1 MTQSE
6 TTPVAEHA
14 ATIPAAVPAVHVN
27 ALNTAETEEAVES
40 AGVSK
45 TKQSKSVTFILAL
58 FAGAF
63 IGFGALFFLI
73 VTCDPAMTWGPKRFV
88 GGLAF
93 CMGLILVL
101 CCGAE
106 LFTGNSLM
114 ASNLAARRISLPA
127 LVRNWVIVW
136 FGNLL
141 GALILV
147 ALIAMAGTMGLNDG
161 LVGET
166 AVSTAISKV
175 TLDPVTLFARGVLCN
190 VLVCLAVRI
199 GYSSRSTADKVLG
212 ILLPISGFV
221 AMGFEHCVA
230 NMFFLPIG
238 LVAKAMGY
246 GAELDGIADLTVQA
260 SLYNIGV
267 ATLGNIVGGAVVV
280 ALAYWY
286 VNNHKPSKRR
296 KIIEER

>member
-1 MTQSE
+1 MVNFCYQRRRG
-6 TTPVAEHA
+6 
-14 ATIPAAVPAVHVN
+14 VPA
-27 ALNTAETEEAVES
+27 LETEVE
-40 AGVSK
+40 
-45 TKQSKSVTFILAL
+45 
-58 FAGAF
+58 
-63 IGFGALFFLI
+63 
-73 VTCDPAMTWGPKRFV
+73 DMTWLPIMAFTVVAVIYAIGDYVAAKTRGV
-88 GGLAF
+88 ISSILVAIILLLILGGTLQLLPADLMDLSGLNGMIPTF
-93 CMGLILVL
+93 GMGLILVL

-175 TLDPVTLFARGVLCN
+175 TLDPLTLFARGVLCN

-246 GAELDGIADLTVQA
+246 GAGLDGIADLTVQA

-296 KIIEER
+296 KSIEER

>member
-1 MTQSE
+1 M
-6 TTPVAEHA
+6 
-14 ATIPAAVPAVHVN
+14 
-27 ALNTAETEEAVES
+27 
-40 AGVSK
+40 
-45 TKQSKSVTFILAL
+45 
-58 FAGAF
+58 
-63 IGFGALFFLI
+63 
-73 VTCDPAMTWGPKRFV
+73 
-88 GGLAF
+88 
-93 CMGLILVL
+93 
-101 CCGAE
+101 
-106 LFTGNSLM
+106 
-114 ASNLAARRISLPA
+114 
-127 LVRNWVIVW
+127 
-136 FGNLL
+136 
-141 GALILV
+141 
-147 ALIAMAGTMGLNDG
+147 
-161 LVGET
+161 
-166 AVSTAISKV
+166 
-175 TLDPVTLFARGVLCN
+175 FARGVLCN

-246 GAELDGIADLTVQA
+246 GAGLDGIADLTVQA

-296 KIIEER
+296 KSIEER

>member
-1 MTQSE
+1 MSH
-6 TTPVAEHA
+6 PN
-14 ATIPAAVPAVHVN
+14 PAPQPPAPIPAVHVN
-27 ALNTAETEEAVES
+27 ALNSAETEEAVES

-45 TKQSKSVTFILAL
+45 TKQSKSVTFILAM
-58 FAGAF
+58 FAGVF
-63 IGFGALFFLI
+63 IGFGALFYLI

-93 CMGLILVL
+93 CMGLVLVL

-136 FGNLL
+136 FGNLA
-141 GALILV
+141 GALLLV
-147 ALIAMAGTMGLNDG
+147 ALIAGAGTMGLNDG
-161 LVGET
+161 LVGDAAVAT
-166 AVSTAISKV
+166 AVSKV
-175 TLDPVTLFARGVLCN
+175 TLAPGTLFVRGVLCN
-190 VLVCLAVRI
+190 ILVCLAVRI
-199 GYSSRSTADKVLG
+199 GFAARSVADKVLG
-212 ILLPISGFV
+212 VLLPISGFV

-230 NMFFLPIG
+230 NMFFIPVG
-238 LVAKAMGY
+238 LAAKAMGY
-246 GAELDGIADLTVQA
+246 GAGVDGVASLSVQGA
-260 SLYNIGV
+260 LYNIGV

-286 VNNHKPSKRR
+286 VNNHKPSRR
-296 KIIEER
+296 PRG

>member
-1 MTQSE
+1 M
-6 TTPVAEHA
+6 
-14 ATIPAAVPAVHVN
+14 
-27 ALNTAETEEAVES
+27 
-40 AGVSK
+40 
-45 TKQSKSVTFILAL
+45 
-58 FAGAF
+58 
-63 IGFGALFFLI
+63 
-73 VTCDPAMTWGPKRFV
+73 
-88 GGLAF
+88 
-93 CMGLILVL
+93 
-101 CCGAE
+101 
-106 LFTGNSLM
+106 
-114 ASNLAARRISLPA
+114 
-127 LVRNWVIVW
+127 

-175 TLDPVTLFARGVLCN
+175 TLDPLTLFARGVLCN

-246 GAELDGIADLTVQA
+246 GAGLDGIADLTVQA

-296 KIIEER
+296 KSIEER